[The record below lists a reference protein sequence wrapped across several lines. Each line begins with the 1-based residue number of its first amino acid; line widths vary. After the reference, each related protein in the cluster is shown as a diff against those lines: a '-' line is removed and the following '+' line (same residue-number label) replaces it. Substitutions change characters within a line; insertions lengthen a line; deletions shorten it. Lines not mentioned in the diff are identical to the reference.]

1 MFSSNVLDSLSIQL
15 AVIDASG
22 VVIASNQAWIALAI
36 SGHSPPLTHI
46 DIGGHFL
53 EAFSR
58 LHGQS
63 SDLQAVAQGYATEFN
78 FEYPWDQNWYLLRAV
93 PLKSIEG
100 GAVLTH
106 IDISEIK
113 QAQAQLRESEER
125 YRSVFEGSPHPM
137 WVYDTYSLKFLDVN
151 DAAVALYGY
160 SRDEFLNMTVLEIR
174 PPQDVPK
181 VLDTI
186 SRRQQ
191 EPIVKGRLWKHLK
204 KDGSLMDVEV
214 SAHLIQLGG
223 RECEVVL
230 INDVTARKQAE
241 AQQLELLLAQERINT
256 LTDFIQ
262 TFSHDFRTP
271 LSTIKTTLYLM
282 SKEGQTPDYR
292 LQHLDEQVNHLER
305 LVEDFRLMAR
315 LDSQTQVSTMP
326 VDMTAVIDHV
336 IDGMRQLADG
346 KRLRLNRKLEPHLTV
361 NGDEQDLERAL
372 GNLVENAI
380 LYTPEGGE
388 ITLKSY
394 SHETYMVIEVCD
406 TGIGIQAA
414 DLPHIFERFFRADK
428 ARSLP
433 GHPGLGLPIARKII
447 ELHGGEL
454 QVESAPGRGSTFR
467 VVLPI
472 Q

>member
-15 AVIDASG
+15 AVIDARG
-22 VVIASNQAWIALAI
+22 IVIASNQAWIDLAI
-36 SGHSPPLTHI
+36 SSHSPPLTHI

-53 EAFSR
+53 ETFGR
-58 LHGQS
+58 LYGQAS
-63 SDLQAVAQGYATEFN
+63 GLQTVAQGYASEFN
-78 FEYPWDQNWYLLRAV
+78 FEYPWRDNWYLLRAV

-100 GAVLTH
+100 GAILTH

-113 QAQAQLRESEER
+113 KAQAQLRESEER

-137 WVYDTYSLKFLDVN
+137 WVYDTYTLKFLDVN

-160 SRDEFLNMTVLEIR
+160 SRDEFLNMTILEIR

-181 VLDTI
+181 ALDSI

-191 EPIVKGRLWKHLK
+191 EPIVKGRLWKYQK
-204 KDGSLMDVEV
+204 KDGSLIDVEV

-230 INDVTARKQAE
+230 INDVTARIQAE

-256 LTDFIQ
+256 LSNFIQ

-282 SKEGQTPDYR
+282 GKEGYAAEYR

-305 LVEDFRLMAR
+305 LVEGFRLMAR
-315 LDSQTQVSTMP
+315 LDSQTQMDTML
-326 VDMTAVIDHV
+326 VDMKAVIDRV
-336 IDGMRQLADG
+336 VERLRGLADSG
-346 KRLRLNRKLEPHLTV
+346 QLRIKCKLEADPGV
-361 NGDEQDLERAL
+361 YGDEHDLERAL
-372 GNLVENAI
+372 SNLVENAI
-380 LYTPEGGE
+380 LYTPQGGE
-388 ITLKSY
+388 ITIQTFRRGM
-394 SHETYMVIEVCD
+394 HMIIEVRD

-433 GHPGLGLPIARKII
+433 GHPGLGLPIAHKVI
-447 ELHGGEL
+447 ELHGGDI
-454 QVESAPGRGSTFR
+454 QVESIPGRGSTFR
-467 VVLPI
+467 IRLPLP
-472 Q
+472 